1 MMVALRVRVVPGG
14 GSLDDAPH
22 SGEEFGYVLSGSLE
36 LHLGNET
43 RRVKKGESFYYRS
56 EKSHYVS
63 SKSGCTLLYVSA
75 PPSF

>member
-1 MMVALRVRVVPGG
+1 M
-14 GSLDDAPH
+14 
-22 SGEEFGYVLSGSLE
+22 LSGSLE

-56 EKSHYVS
+56 EKNHYVS
-63 SKSGCTLLYVSA
+63 SRTGCTLLYVSA

>member
-1 MMVALRVRVVPGG
+1 
-14 GSLDDAPH
+14 
-22 SGEEFGYVLSGSLE
+22 VLSGSLE